1 MRVCVVGSGAREHAL
16 VDVLGRTAEVVC
28 TPGNP
33 GIAEVAECLAGPPES
48 VDADLFVVGPE
59 APLVDGLA
67 DRLRAAGRVV
77 FGPGATGARLEG
89 SKAWMKEVLLAAGV
103 PTARHAA
110 FGPDGE
116 AEAVAF
122 LGTLPGPWVVKTDGL
137 AAGKG
142 VLVTDDRD
150 EAVADVRAKLDGSAF
165 GDAGRRIVIEE
176 GLVGPEISVLAVC
189 DGIRAV
195 ALPVARDFKR
205 VGDGDSGPNTGGM
218 GAHSPVPGAG
228 DEVVAEV
235 MERAVAP
242 TLAALRASGVDFR
255 GVLYA
260 GLMLTPDGMRVLEYN
275 VRFGDPEAEVVL
287 PRIDDDLAEWL
298 RAAAMGG
305 LPVTGGPAVS
315 SDACVTV
322 IMASDGYPTSPVA
335 GARISGV
342 DSASAV
348 SGVRVYHA
356 GTALD
361 PDGGLVAGGGRVL
374 AVTGRGADLPAAR
387 AAAYAGVARISFGG
401 AVVRSDIA
409 ASVVASR

>member
-122 LGTLPGPWVVKTDGL
+122 LATLPGPWVVKTDGL

-142 VLVTDDRD
+142 VLVTDDPD

-235 MERAVAP
+235 MERAVGP
-242 TLAALRASGVDFR
+242 TLAALRARGVDFR

-260 GLMLTPDGMRVLEYN
+260 GLMLTPDGMKVLEYN

-361 PDGGLVAGGGRVL
+361 PDGGLVAAGGRVL

-387 AAAYAGVARISFGG
+387 AAAYAGVARIGFDG

-409 ASVVASR
+409 APVVASR